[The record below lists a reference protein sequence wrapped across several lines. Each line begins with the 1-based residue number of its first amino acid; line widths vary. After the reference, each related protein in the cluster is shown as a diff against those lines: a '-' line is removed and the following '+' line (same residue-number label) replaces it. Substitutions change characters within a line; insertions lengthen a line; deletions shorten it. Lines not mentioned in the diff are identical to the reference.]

1 MAVQA
6 NTLGRA
12 KSMGVGAVTNSQ
24 GLAIMNSILSSSN
37 LLVGAVPVRWGKY
50 LKSAYP
56 QVPNFLKDFE
66 AEAKKEAAEARAA
79 RGEAS
84 GGGSLSALAGLSPEE
99 RLEAVRA
106 SLRDLA
112 REVID
117 SADLEADHALMD
129 SGMDSLSGVEFR
141 NRLQTEFDGVNLP
154 NSMVFDYPTVTE
166 LAGYINSQLG
176 DLPAEASSASTAP
189 VAAAPAAETY
199 VESLNAHCVTKG
211 VESPESRPIFLVP
224 GAGMQAG
231 SFRSLAQRLAL
242 PSYGLSWPRGLPRS
256 QWPSSLKDLS
266 EHFFK
271 EIQKIQPQGPYLFAG
286 HSFGANVCLEMAN
299 VVRAAGQQVS
309 MVILLDPRSLLPLDV
324 NVEKAFEDSGLTE
337 SLALLCQTLPGNE
350 AQKYQELL
358 SSLQKVEV
366 QDRDEAIKK
375 ALNPS
380 ALASLEHLHE
390 TTQWYSSLLQ
400 NGAVP
405 ESNDV
410 QCVRL
415 QAPMAWKTEAAEEN
429 MGEKIV
435 REFQAKNFQED
446 ELVTKKLKGGVTMK
460 VPGTHFSMM
469 HEDRAAQPGGAELKV
484 SGQGC
489 VLRAE
494 RCRQGEGCR
503 QGGRGGSRH
512 RSRVWGRQR
521 AHSGRDPGI
530 VLPPGEGHRR
540 RQQLPHPQQPLGRAV
555 TEGGHLHPPELLRGA
570 HEDSGQGGVAVQGG

>member
-211 VESPESRPIFLVP
+211 
-224 GAGMQAG
+224 
-231 SFRSLAQRLAL
+231 
-242 PSYGLSWPRGLPRS
+242 
-256 QWPSSLKDLS
+256 SSLRRC
-266 EHFFK
+266 
-271 EIQKIQPQGPYLFAG
+271 
-286 HSFGANVCLEMAN
+286 N
-299 VVRAAGQQVS
+299 
-309 MVILLDPRSLLPLDV
+309 
-324 NVEKAFEDSGLTE
+324 
-337 SLALLCQTLPGNE
+337 
-350 AQKYQELL
+350 
-358 SSLQKVEV
+358 SS
-366 QDRDEAIKK
+366 
-375 ALNPS
+375 
-380 ALASLEHLHE
+380 
-390 TTQWYSSLLQ
+390 
-400 NGAVP
+400 
-405 ESNDV
+405 
-410 QCVRL
+410 
-415 QAPMAWKTEAAEEN
+415 AP
-429 MGEKIV
+429 
-435 REFQAKNFQED
+435 
-446 ELVTKKLKGGVTMK
+446 
-460 VPGTHFSMM
+460 
-469 HEDRAAQPGGAELKV
+469 
-484 SGQGC
+484 
-489 VLRAE
+489 
-494 RCRQGEGCR
+494 
-503 QGGRGGSRH
+503 
-512 RSRVWGRQR
+512 
-521 AHSGRDPGI
+521 
-530 VLPPGEGHRR
+530 
-540 RQQLPHPQQPLGRAV
+540 
-555 TEGGHLHPPELLRGA
+555 
-570 HEDSGQGGVAVQGG
+570 